1 METVQAAIE
10 VRAIGQRARSSEE
23 VTLRDVSLTVGHG
36 ELVAIIGGSGSGKT
50 TLLDAMSGLR
60 PPSSGTVARSTA
72 SAALT
77 PSAASAALRG
87 AGDVARAGRAVGY
100 IPNDDTIH
108 PVLSLERALAY
119 TAALRGAGDVGQ
131 AAAAALRAVD
141 LTGRAGARVGELDA
155 GQRKRA
161 AIAVE
166 LLAGPSQLFLEEPT
180 IGLDPAQG
188 TEVMRRLRRLCET
201 GMTVVLTT
209 QNPLDAAR
217 CDKVAVL
224 ATGGHL
230 AFFGTPDAACEY
242 FAADSLD
249 EIYERLAG
257 LGDPAAAWSRRF
269 PQFSRTIPGFSPSP
283 TIPPQPGPAR
293 LVPDMAGPHS
303 AGRASTGDYFGLL
316 DDDMLGEELRGDVL
330 LGRDLLGE
338 RSSEADLDAGLT
350 GDLDVAANRAAA
362 GAGARGG
369 GLAGGRG
376 GPGSLA
382 GDAGAAGRLI
392 RPIRQWSV
400 LTRRNVDVLV
410 RSRAL
415 LAALAGAPAAVL
427 LAFVVLL
434 GLGAFDSARPGASFW
449 AVFGGFFVGL
459 AYGLPQIRPELGT
472 LRAERFYGLNP
483 GAYVLAK
490 AAVLVPALA
499 VADAVVL
506 LVPGLAGRLH
516 GAGYGPVFVTLLLSS
531 GVALGLG
538 LLLSAAAPARRGAL
552 TPVAA
557 SWLPP
562 VLLAAAVLALL
573 HRPVWGNWLAL
584 GVCLVALLVATI
596 VIIGRRLPSTDR
608 AWRQG

>member
-1 METVQAAIE
+1 MVTVQAAIE

-36 ELVAIIGGSGSGKT
+36 ELMAIIGGSGSGKT

-60 PPSSGTVARSTA
+60 PPSSGTVSRSTGW
-72 SAALT
+72 S
-77 PSAASAALRG
+77 S
-87 AGDVARAGRAVGY
+87 RAGRYVGY
-100 IPNDDTIH
+100 IPNADTIH
-108 PVLSLERALAY
+108 PVLSLDRALTY
-119 TAALRGAGDVGQ
+119 TAALRGAGDANG
-131 AAAAALRAVD
+131 AAAGVLRVVD
-141 LTGRAGARVGELDA
+141 LAGLAAARVGDLDA

-166 LLAGPSQLFLEEPT
+166 LLAEPSQLFLEEPT

-188 TEVMRRLRRLCET
+188 TEVMRRLRRLCES
-201 GMTVVLTT
+201 GVTVVLTT

-230 AFFGTPDAACEY
+230 AFFGTPDAACDY

-303 AGRASTGDYFGLL
+303 AGRASTGPRIGLL
-316 DDDMLGEELRGDVL
+316 DDGL
-330 LGRDLLGE
+330 LDDGLLDEGLADE
-338 RSSEADLDAGLT
+338 GLADDGLSEADLDADPGGEL
-350 GDLDVAANRAAA
+350 GGAELD
-362 GAGARGG
+362 GAEPAR
-369 GLAGGRG
+369 
-376 GPGSLA
+376 
-382 GDAGAAGRLI
+382 AGAAGSPAGGTAARVI
-392 RPIRQWSV
+392 RPFRQWSV

-410 RSRAL
+410 RSRPM
-415 LAALAGAPAAVL
+415 LAALAGAPVAVL
-427 LAFVVLL
+427 LAFLVLL
-434 GLGAFDSARPGASFW
+434 GLGAFDPARPGASFW

-472 LRAERFYGLNP
+472 LRAERFCGLSA

-490 AAVLVPALA
+490 SAVLVPLLA
-499 VADAVVL
+499 VADAVIL
-506 LVPGLAGRLH
+506 LVPGLAGRLQ
-516 GAGYGPVFVTLLLSS
+516 GGGYGPVFVTLLLSS
-531 GVALGLG
+531 AVALGLG
-538 LLLSAAAPARRGAL
+538 LLLSAVAPARPGAL

-557 SWLPP
+557 SCLPP

-573 HRPVWGNWLAL
+573 HRPVWGNWLTL
-584 GVCLVALLVATI
+584 GVCLVALLAATTA
-596 VIIGRRLPSTDR
+596 IIYRRLPSTDR
-608 AWRQG
+608 AWRRG